1 MIGAII
7 VMKIKFPGVIQLSAL
22 AFIVL
27 FGTMLSAAQKSV
39 SKREKAAIEKIV
51 REYLLKN
58 PQVVREAMQALE
70 QQEARDRREA
80 LAKNLKSLR
89 TDIYNDITSPVAGNP
104 NGDVTVVVFF
114 DYNCGYC
121 KTTLPD
127 LDVLLKKDPQLR
139 VIYKEFPILS
149 NDSQF
154 AAQAAMAAAKQGKYL
169 EFHRA
174 LVSADSTTAA
184 SIRSISDRLKL
195 DYLKLQA
202 DMKDPKL
209 NEALLRNNSI
219 ASQLGISGTPAYIV
233 GDEIIPGAID
243 AVALGNIVASE
254 RSKSSGAKPQKTAAV
269 LNK

>member
-1 MIGAII
+1 
-7 VMKIKFPGVIQLSAL
+7 MKIKFPGVIQLSAL
-22 AFIVL
+22 AFIVH
-27 FGTMLSAAQKSV
+27 FGTMLLVAQRPI
-39 SKREKAAIEKIV
+39 SKQETAAIEKVV

-58 PQVVREAMQALE
+58 PKVLREAMQALE

-80 LAKNLKSLR
+80 LAKNLKSLK
-89 TDIYNDITSPVAGNP
+89 TDIYNDVTSPVAGNP

-121 KTTLPD
+121 KTTLPE
-127 LDVLLKKDPQLR
+127 LDGLVKKDPQLR
-139 VIYKEFPILS
+139 VIYKEFPIMS

-174 LVSADSTTAA
+174 LFSTDSTTEA

-195 DYLKLQA
+195 DYAKLQA

-209 NEALLRNNSI
+209 NEALLRNSSI
-219 ASQLGISGTPAYIV
+219 ASQLGIQGTPGYIV
-233 GDEIIPGAID
+233 GDQIIPGAID
-243 AVALGNIVASE
+243 AVALGNLVAVE
-254 RSKSSGAKPQKTAAV
+254 RSKLSGTKAQKTAAMI
-269 LNK
+269 NK